1 MTKCVQ
7 SVMALLS
14 LIAFSAGGLSQ
25 IATTSL
31 RGTVTDP
38 SGAVLPNVTI
48 TLTDMNTGKAFHAT
62 STSTGGYILSQ
73 IPPSKY
79 IIKAVASGFGDQQKI
94 AELLVNQPATVDF
107 AMAVQASA
115 ETVNVSAE
123 TQTLNTTDASL
134 GTAVNNQTI
143 ESLPSEGRNVPELLA
158 LQPGVLFLGHDNN
171 QGSDSRSGSVNG
183 GRSDQGNIT
192 LDGLDDNDLATGSAF
207 TGILRETLDS
217 VEEFRVATTNANADS
232 GRSSGAQIS
241 LVTKSGTNEFHGALY
256 EYHRPTFT
264 VANDWFN
271 KQAQLE
277 SDEPNRPGKLIRN
290 TFGGAVG
297 GPILKDKLF
306 FFGNY
311 EGQRTAE
318 NTQVTRTVPTA
329 GFQHGTVTYQSVGG
343 SNVTLQPSD
352 IAKMDPGCSGNG
364 TCPWGPG
371 VNPNI
376 STVMAKQ
383 YPAANGGARG
393 DGGLNS
399 GSYTFSSSSPATLNT
414 SIVKLDYHP
423 NGRHSLFVRGNLQKD
438 VTDGPLQFPGLPPN
452 YAVIDNSKGL
462 AGGWTWTLT
471 PNLVSDLRY
480 GYVRKG
486 NSNRGTLKTDAVNF
500 FGLDQPVGQN
510 RSTITDIPVHNVVEN
525 VSWSHRSHTISGG
538 ANWRLIHDES
548 STDNHSYN
556 SASTLVFWLAN
567 GGEIANLSTPGQSPY
582 SLDPA
587 GFGYPAVCCGPAG
600 GFANSYNTAI
610 SLAVG
615 IVPSTTAQYNYVIS
629 KNGSEGVQSPDGAPV
644 SQNYKSNEFEYYL
657 QDSWRATPKIT
668 ITAGVRH
675 SLLQTPY
682 EVNGQQIAPT
692 VNTADWFA
700 HRASNAAQGIAYEPL
715 LTYGPSGQ
723 ARGKT
728 PYYPMAKGNI
738 APRLAVAYA
747 VTPRTSIRAGFGMYY
762 DHFGEELTSSFAQ
775 TGSFGLATSV
785 QNPAGFYTV
794 DNTPRF
800 TSISSIPPLSASF
813 AQPSSISYPYSPPN
827 AFAIST
833 GIDSKIKSPYSYG
846 FDLSVQRDIGKGF
859 LIEAAYIGRLGR
871 HLLQQL
877 DLAEPVDLSDAK
889 SGRDYFTAATA
900 LSKAVDAG
908 ATQVATDRYW
918 EDLFPNLATG
928 GLTATQNIYNNFWFR
943 GNETTSLELLDLP
956 GSVTG
961 IQSPCDPANGGLGC
975 DRFWHPQ
982 FSSLY
987 SWASIGTSSYN
998 AGEFTVK
1005 HAFSQGL
1012 QVDAGYTFSKSLD
1025 LGSDAERGT
1034 GFSAIVNSFNPKL
1047 NKGVS
1052 DFNVASNFTSNW
1064 VYQFPVGRGQHFGSK
1079 MNWLADGVVGG
1090 WKWSG
1095 LYRWTSGLPFSM
1107 STTGWATNWLT
1118 RSFMVQTG
1126 PVPTHRHLESNG
1138 VPQVFANPNNLAV
1151 RLAYPGEAGQ
1161 RNNYVGDGYFDVDSS
1176 LDKAWKITESQTL
1189 KFTWEVFNVTN
1200 SVRFDT
1206 NPNSLSNLYGTGS
1219 LGDYSA
1225 TLSEPRKMQFSLRY
1239 DF

>member
-1 MTKCVQ
+1 MTKCCQGVI
-7 SVMALLS
+7 VLFS
-14 LIAFSAGGLSQ
+14 LIALSVAGFCQ

-48 TLTDMNTGKAFHAT
+48 TLTDMNTGKVFQAT

-79 IIKAVASGFGDQQKI
+79 IIKAVANGFGDQQKI

-107 AMAVQASA
+107 SMAVQASA

-123 TQTLNTTDASL
+123 TQSLNTTDASL

-171 QGSDSRSGSVNG
+171 QSGDSRSGSVNG
-183 GRSDQGNIT
+183 GRSDQGNVT
-192 LDGLDDNDLATGSAF
+192 LDGLDDNDLATGFAF

-217 VEEFRVATTNANADS
+217 VEEFRVATSNANADS

-241 LVTKSGTNEFHGALY
+241 LVTKSGTNKFHGALY

-271 KQAQLE
+271 KQAQLQ
-277 SDEPNRPGKLIRN
+277 SDEQNRPGKLIRN
-290 TFGGAVG
+290 TFGGAVS
-297 GPILKDKLF
+297 GPVLKDKFF

-329 GFQHGTVTYQSVGG
+329 SFQQGEVIYQSASGP
-343 SNVTLQPSD
+343 NVTLMPSD
-352 IAKMDPGCSGNG
+352 IAKMDPNCHANG

-376 STVMAKQ
+376 LQVMAHQ
-383 YPAANGGARG
+383 YPASNGDARG

-399 GSYTFSSSSPATLNT
+399 GSYTFSSPSPATLNT
-414 SIVKLDYHP
+414 TIVKLDYHP
-423 NGRHSLFVRGNLQKD
+423 SERHSLFVRGNLQKD
-438 VTDGPLQFPGLPPN
+438 VTDGPVQYPGLPPN
-452 YAVIDNSKGL
+452 NTIIDNSKGM
-462 AGGWTWTLT
+462 AAGWTWTLT

-480 GYVRKG
+480 GYVRQG

-510 RSTITDIPVHNVVEN
+510 RTSITDIPVHNVVEN
-525 VSWSHRSHTISGG
+525 LSWTHRTHTISGG
-538 ANWRLIHDES
+538 ANWRLIHNES
-548 STDNHSYN
+548 STDSHSYN

-567 GGEIANLSTPGQSPY
+567 GGEIANLSTPGQSQ

-587 GFGYPAVCCGPAG
+587 GFGYPTVCCGPAG
-600 GFANSYNTAI
+600 GFANSYNTAV

-629 KNGSEGVQSPDGAPV
+629 KNGSQGVQSPDGMPV
-644 SQNYKSNEFEYYL
+644 GQDYKSNEFEYYL

-668 ITAGVRH
+668 VTAGVRH

-682 EVNGQQIAPT
+682 EVSGQQIAPT
-692 VNTADWFA
+692 VNTVDWFGR
-700 HRASNAAQGIAYEPL
+700 RASDAAQGIPYEPL

-723 ARGKT
+723 ARGAM

-738 APRLAVAYA
+738 APRLSVAYA
-747 VTPRTSIRAGFGMYY
+747 VTPRTSIRAGFGVYY

-785 QNPAGFYTV
+785 QNPAGYYTV

-813 AQPSSISYPYSPPN
+813 AQPSSVSYPYSPPA

-833 GIDSKIKSPYSYG
+833 GIDSKINTPYSYG
-846 FDLSVQRDIGKGF
+846 LDLSVQRDIGKGF
-859 LIEAAYIGRLGR
+859 VIETAYIGRLGR
-871 HLLQQL
+871 HLLQQR
-877 DLAEPVDLSDAK
+877 DLAEPVNLADPK
-889 SGRDYFTAATA
+889 SGRDYFTAGTA
-900 LSKAVDAG
+900 LSKAVDKG
-908 ATQVATDRYW
+908 LTTVPTDTYW
-918 EDLFPNLATG
+918 EDMFPNLATG
-928 GLTATQNIYNNFWFR
+928 GLTATQNIYNNFWYR

-956 GSVTG
+956 GAVTG

-975 DRFWHPQ
+975 YRFWHPQ

-998 AGEFTVK
+998 AWEITLK

-1012 QVDAGYTFSKSLD
+1012 QLDAGYTFSKSLD

-1034 GFSAIVNSFNPKL
+1034 NFSSIVNSFNPKL

-1052 DFNVASNFTSNW
+1052 DFNVKSNFTANW

-1079 MNWLADGVVGG
+1079 ITRLADNFIGG

-1095 LYRWTSGLPFSM
+1095 LYRWTTGLPFSM

-1126 PVPTHRHLESNG
+1126 PVPTHLHLDSNG
-1138 VPQVFANPNNLAV
+1138 TPQVFADPNNLAV

-1161 RNNYVGDGYFDVDSS
+1161 RNNYVGDGYFDIDSS

-1206 NPNSLSNLYGTGS
+1206 NPASLSNLYGTGS

-1225 TLSEPRKMQFSLRY
+1225 TISEPRKMQFSLRY
-1239 DF
+1239 EF